1 MTAQQRIQ
9 CEFMG
14 IFFEAVATV
23 MQQFCQFRQDNE
35 DSGDEFPESKAAEG
49 VLK

>member
-14 IFFEAVATV
+14 IFFEAVADV
-23 MQQFCQFRQDNE
+23 MQQFCQKRQDGSE
-35 DSGDEFPESKAAEG
+35 GDVSTESKTDG
-49 VLK
+49 DLS